1 MMIEKVE
8 VRRRLIAYRKELKE
22 KMQAIEE
29 EVERMTNACITEEM
43 KQIWYRSPRYIVLDA
58 KWQMLYT
65 VYLEI
70 FDLVDE
76 FDDEE

>member
-43 KQIWYRSPRYIVLDA
+43 KQIWYRSPQYIVLDA